1 MPKVSALTHANFKEI
16 LLKYSMPKKQV
27 EFHVLKNKFRLLIL
41 LFQFIMNEVLLPK
54 IVEAISF
61 VKISSS

>member
-1 MPKVSALTHANFKEI
+1 MHANLKEI

-27 EFHVLKNKFRLLIL
+27 EFHVLKNKFYLLIL